1 MVKKSNQ
8 RSHFRTWQY
17 GLFLF
22 FSVFF
27 LFAVTELLLR
37 LFWNNPYIPDKTNS
51 GYTRFHQKG
60 ITAFLRIEKLLY
72 SGGGKIRFAIDDKMA
87 ISDGSGQKQNQ
98 TAIALGGS
106 TTENVLVPEGLRW
119 PDLLVIPTLNYGVG
133 GNSSVDGYYNLRFLI
148 EKEIMKLTDVFLM
161 YVTND
166 LRALLRKGSDMFII
180 EGWNEQPDDRLSL
193 FDNPDQKVLFGLR
206 IRDSAILS
214 FIKFNFKNIIGRTRF
229 YETYLSF
236 RKTQD
241 TLEQLT
247 QDEFNSFLRSFRL
260 NFLPKRIAVYS
271 EIDSLANRHGVN
283 LIFLTQPNSY
293 RKDFRPFHDDL
304 RLFPVYNKKKM
315 TLEQAALV
323 MKILNNQN
331 RKLARALNRQLI
343 DVEACFSSLDPSPL
357 FYDSIHY
364 TVRGS
369 RQFAEC
375 VNNILKDK

>member
-1 MVKKSNQ
+1 V
-8 RSHFRTWQY
+8 
-17 GLFLF
+17 FL
-22 FSVFF
+22 
-27 LFAVTELLLR
+27 LFAVTEFLLR

-51 GYTRFHQKG
+51 GYTRFHQKS
-60 ITAFLRIEKLLY
+60 ITAFLRIEKLY

-87 ISDGSGQKQNQ
+87 ISDGSDQKQNQ

-106 TTENVLVPEGLRW
+106 TTECVLVPEGLRW

-148 EKEIMKLTDVFLM
+148 EKEIMNPTDVFLM

-166 LRALLRKGSDMFII
+166 LQALLRKGSDMFTIK
-180 EGWNEQPDDRLSL
+180 GWNEKPDDRLSH

-206 IRDSAILS
+206 IRDSAIFS

-236 RKTQD
+236 RKIQD
-241 TLEQLT
+241 TFEQLT
-247 QDEFNSFLRSFRL
+247 QDEFNLFLRIFRL
-260 NFLPKRIAVYS
+260 NFLPKRTAVYS

-304 RLFPVYNKKKM
+304 RLFPVYKNKKM

-331 RKLARALNRQLI
+331 RELARALNRQLI

-357 FYDSIHY
+357 FYDSLHY
-364 TVRGS
+364 TVSGS